1 MPQAGRPMTAAP
13 PGRDDRDPFSTML
26 RTEPTAPSAAA
37 WPALALHLALLAAAL
52 TMLGLAA
59 LWLQRNPML
68 NTWDEVM
75 HMNFSLSDS
84 ALLRSGSFSALR
96 DALMLEN
103 RWLPPGLR
111 LLGLPV
117 AALAEGEQA
126 AVALRLAAAALT
138 LATGVV
144 IYLGL
149 LPIAGLAGAA
159 GGALLFLLSPLNL
172 VGAQA
177 FMTELVLHLAFALAL
192 VLLLWEALGKRWSFG
207 RMLLLGP
214 VMGLGALAKLTFLP
228 IIGLVWVICAGWR
241 WWVERDMKLLGLR
254 LALPAVGLALV
265 AWPHYLINGPRYA
278 AYAKATALGYAY
290 APAEERGLDFILR
303 ALGSFTWDMLGPGGA
318 VLLLAG
324 LCLAAFGWR
333 RLDRDQRV
341 AVGLAVLAAVPPVL
355 AYLLSR
361 NQTERYLGLSVVALA
376 FPLGIAIGAGL
387 RGGQVAARALVTG
400 AAAMTLVQVGLCWFI
415 ALNGPAGARAL
426 RPIDE
431 AAWRANP
438 MCDFRPV
445 AQLLPMGE
453 RPLRIGVFGLTLG
466 VHAFVVE
473 QAFLLHRGGP
483 SKLIELVDSSTRDID
498 WPKVMAEVAALD
510 LVLVPEELWAGTGDA
525 GGHGVNVA
533 VAELRQRLA
542 ATGYVE
548 DLGAVAGG
556 ANPVCAIRALAVRP
570 HADPAPPRPL
580 LRPEIRLPVGVAG

>member
-1 MPQAGRPMTAAP
+1 MPI
-13 PGRDDRDPFSTML
+13 ST
-26 RTEPTAPSAAA
+26 PTASPPAG
-37 WPALALHLALLAAAL
+37 WPALILHLALAAAVL
-52 TMLGLAA
+52 TLLGLAG

-75 HMNFSLSDS
+75 HMNFSLADS
-84 ALLRSGSFSALR
+84 TLLRSGSLSALR
-96 DALMLEN
+96 DALFLEN

-138 LATGVV
+138 LATGLV

-159 GGALLFLLSPLNL
+159 GGALLFVLSPLNL

-177 FMTELVLHLAFALAL
+177 FMTELVLHLTFALAL
-192 VLLLWEALGKRWSFG
+192 VLLLHEALGRGWSFG
-207 RMLLLGP
+207 RMLVLGP

-228 IIGLVWVICAGWR
+228 IIGLVWLACAGWR
-241 WWVERDMKLLGLR
+241 WWVERDAKLLALR

-290 APAEERGLDFILR
+290 APAEERGLDFLLR

-318 VLLLAG
+318 VLLLAALG
-324 LCLAAFGWR
+324 LAVLGWR
-333 RLDRDQRV
+333 RLGTHERV

-387 RGGQVAARALVTG
+387 RGGPAGESPAAARGLTAG
-400 AAAMTLVQVGLCWFI
+400 AAAMALVQVGLCWAI
-415 ALNGPAGARAL
+415 ALGGPAGARAL

-445 AQLLPMGE
+445 ARLLPLGE

-483 SKLIELVDSSTRDID
+483 SKLVELVDSSTRDID

-510 LVLVPEELWAGTGDA
+510 LVLVPEELWQGTGDI
-525 GGHGVNVA
+525 GGHGVNAA
-533 VAELRQRLA
+533 VAGLRERLA

-556 ANPVCAIRALAVRP
+556 ADAACAIRALAVRP
-570 HADPAPPRPL
+570 HVDPAPPRPL